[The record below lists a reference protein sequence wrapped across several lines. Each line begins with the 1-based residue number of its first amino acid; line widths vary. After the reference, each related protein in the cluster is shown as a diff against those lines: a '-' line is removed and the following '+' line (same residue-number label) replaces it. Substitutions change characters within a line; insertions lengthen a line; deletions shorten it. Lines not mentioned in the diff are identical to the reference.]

1 MQQLTLFDCL
11 YPQFKITKP
20 VRLIE
25 CFAGYG
31 SQALALKYMGIKFE
45 HWKICEWAINS
56 IQAYKDIHFFNDAT
70 DYSLSLSLLEI
81 INYLEN
87 KGISKDYSNPMQR
100 KEIERLGENKCRK
113 IYNNIIST
121 HNLVNITQ
129 VKGKDLNIIDTNK
142 FQYILTYSFPCQDL
156 SLAGLQKGMT
166 KGSGTRSGL
175 LWEVERILD
184 ELSLDNIEL
193 PILLME
199 NVPQIHSQQN
209 IADFKKWLLKLEKL
223 GYTNFCE
230 DVNSKNYGIPQNRV
244 RTFCLSIPRK
254 EIAYSFLPKIKLK
267 KYLFDLLES
276 NVDEKFYLSEKMINF
291 FYKNEQVQ
299 KEKGNGFRFG
309 VSDGNVVAKAVTTR
323 AGSRMD
329 DNLIKIKNNGNNS
342 VINRNLACTKT
353 TREWRTRA
361 DTSDYIC
368 DNLPNNYKLNQE
380 IDSTMKMKEQLCDR
394 LVESTNGIC
403 NTLTIRTDVLEIAV
417 DDLTTKNKRLAQMI
431 NDKKIDIKKVQ
442 AIDIYNQTTHDEMHT
457 IKTNIDKSNM
467 TAVTQNLRIRKLTP
481 KECFRLMG
489 VKDEDFEKVKTHQTE
504 SSLYHLAGDSI
515 VTTSLIA
522 VLGNLFKNIN
532 LNEILLAIQKDI

>member
-87 KGISKDYSNPMQR
+87 KGISKDYNNPMQR

-129 VKGKDLNIIDTNK
+129 VKGKDLNIVDTDQY
-142 FQYILTYSFPCQDL
+142 QYILTYSFPCQDL

-166 KGSGTRSGL
+166 KGSETRSGL

-230 DVNSKNYGIPQNRV
+230 NVNSKNYGIPQNRV

-267 KYLFDLLES
+267 NYLFDLLEP
-276 NVDEKFYLSEKMINF
+276 NVDEKYFLSKKQIKDIINWNAYQKPFETMERLVDSGIAPTITTRSGEYTAGMILTPTVLGGFGKKVNNERQYHQQNRIYDNKITISLTTSFAPLYLSEL
-291 FYKNEQVQ
+291 
-299 KEKGNGFRFG
+299 G
-309 VSDGNVVAKAVTTR
+309 
-323 AGSRMD
+323 
-329 DNLIKIKNNGNNS
+329 
-342 VINRNLACTKT
+342 
-353 TREWRTRA
+353 
-361 DTSDYIC
+361 
-368 DNLPNNYKLNQE
+368 
-380 IDSTMKMKEQLCDR
+380 
-394 LVESTNGIC
+394 
-403 NTLTIRTDVLEIAV
+403 
-417 DDLTTKNKRLAQMI
+417 
-431 NDKKIDIKKVQ
+431 
-442 AIDIYNQTTHDEMHT
+442 
-457 IKTNIDKSNM
+457 
-467 TAVTQNLRIRKLTP
+467 IRKLTP
-481 KECFRLMG
+481 REYFRLMG

>member
-31 SQALALKYMGIKFE
+31 SQALALKYMGIEFE

-56 IQAYKDIHFFNDAT
+56 IQAYKDIHFFNDVT
-70 DYSLSLSLLEI
+70 DYSLSLSFLEI

-129 VKGKDLNIIDTNK
+129 VKGKDLNIVDTNK

-166 KGSGTRSGL
+166 KGSETRSGL

-254 EIAYSFLPKIKLK
+254 EIAYNFLPKIKLK
-267 KYLFDLLES
+267 KYLFDLLEP
-276 NVDEKFYLSEKMINF
+276 NVDEKYFLSKKQIKDIINWDAYQKPFETMEKLVDSSI
-291 FYKNEQVQ
+291 
-299 KEKGNGFRFG
+299 
-309 VSDGNVVAKAVTTR
+309 APTITTR
-323 AGSRMD
+323 SGAYTAGMILVPIKCNNSKQFKIATIWDGIDVSSRMKYHRGTVQ
-329 DNLIKIKNNGNNS
+329 NGLI
-342 VINRNLACTKT
+342 
-353 TREWRTRA
+353 
-361 DTSDYIC
+361 
-368 DNLPNNYKLNQE
+368 Q
-380 IDSTMKMKEQLCDR
+380 
-394 LVESTNGIC
+394 
-403 NTLTIRTDVLEIAV
+403 TLTTQCNVG
-417 DDLTTKNKRLAQMI
+417 
-431 NDKKIDIKKVQ
+431 
-442 AIDIYNQTTHDEMHT
+442 T
-457 IKTNIDKSNM
+457 ITDKSK
-467 TAVTQNLRIRKLTP
+467 IRKLTP
-481 KECFRLMG
+481 REFFRLMG
-489 VKDEDFEKVKTHQTE
+489 VKDEDFEKVKTHQAE